1 MAGLQYG
8 LGSFVR
14 RTLAMRLLL
23 ACAGIATVFGTATY
37 LARYDIIGKDAVV
50 HGINVVE
57 QLRERVRLIADAP
70 GVTLAAAIQRALDQ
84 GSDRRLLSRLLWL
97 TNIPDTMIHRL
108 SRPESFLRRGIRGV
122 HGREAEDP

>member
-108 SRPESFLRRGIRGV
+108 SRPESFFRRGIRGV